1 MRRFLSNVPAQV
13 YLWLG
18 VLIFGASSSVTRKL
32 TQIGAQQSINGHNP
46 ISLCNV
52 LLVGNLCALGVMIL
66 LYRRQLN
73 WPDVKKITRSQWGY
87 LTIVTLCAGALG
99 PAAVFHA
106 LSITPVNT
114 IILLGRLELPLDL
127 LASKFILK
135 EDLTRYQTIGA
146 VVVAIGILITVLG
159 NRSGASRLMGLG
171 LGELLTIGSAFLFST
186 SKIIGKRKLLPVPP
200 GITMTFRTGLGSIIF
215 FFVALKLYGAGHF
228 AEVLSPFLWRW
239 MLVYG
244 AIIVVMGQFFWTKGF
259 RETPVAVSAL
269 VSCFSPVVSMVCAY
283 WILAEVP
290 TTAQILGGSLLLL
303 GLLISQR
310 RHPINQLE
318 IGKAL

>member
-1 MRRFLSNVPAQV
+1 MRRSFSKIPAQL

-32 TQIGAQQSINGHNP
+32 TQIGAQQAINGHNP

-52 LLVGNLCALGVMIL
+52 LFVGNLCALGVMIL

-73 WPDVKKITRSQWGY
+73 WRDIKKITRSQWGS
-87 LTIVTLCAGALG
+87 LMIVTLCAGALG

-106 LSITPVNT
+106 LSVTPVNT

-127 LASKFILK
+127 IASKLILK
-135 EDLTRYQTIGA
+135 ENVTRHQTMGA
-146 VVVAIGILITVLG
+146 IVVAIGVLITVLG
-159 NRSGASRLMGLG
+159 NRPASALVSLG
-171 LGELLTIGSAFLFST
+171 TGELLTIGSAVLFST
-186 SKIIGKRKLLPVPP
+186 SKIIGKRNLLTVPP
-200 GITMTFRTGLGSIIF
+200 GIVMTFRTGLGSVIF

-244 AIIVVMGQFFWTKGF
+244 AIIVVVGQFFWTKGF
-259 RETPVAVSAL
+259 RETPLAVSTL
-269 VSCFSPVVSMVCAY
+269 VSCFSPIVSMVCAY
-283 WILAEVP
+283 WILAEAP
-290 TTAQILGGSLLLL
+290 TAAQTLGGLILLM
-303 GLLISQR
+303 GLLISQY
-310 RHPINQLE
+310 RHSANSIE
-318 IGKAL
+318 IAKAPQ

>member
-52 LLVGNLCALGVMIL
+52 LFVGNLCALGVMIL

-73 WPDVKKITRSQWGY
+73 WTDVKKITRSQWGY

-135 EDLTRYQTIGA
+135 EGLTRYQTMGA
-146 VVVAIGILITVLG
+146 VVVAIGILISVLG
-159 NRSGASRLMGLG
+159 NRSGVSRLMGLG

-200 GITMTFRTGLGSIIF
+200 GIAMTFRTGFGSVIF
-215 FFVALKLYGAGHF
+215 FFLALKLYGAGHF
-228 AEVLSPFLWRW
+228 AEVLSPFLWQW

-244 AIIVVMGQFFWTKGF
+244 AIIVVVGQFFWTKGF

>member
-52 LLVGNLCALGVMIL
+52 LFVGNLCALGVMIL

-73 WPDVKKITRSQWGY
+73 WTDVKKITRSQWGY
-87 LTIVTLCAGALG
+87 LTIVTLFAGALG

-135 EDLTRYQTIGA
+135 EDLTRYQTMGA
-146 VVVAIGILITVLG
+146 VVVAIGILISVLG
-159 NRSGASRLMGLG
+159 NRSGVSRLMGLG

-200 GITMTFRTGLGSIIF
+200 GIAMTFRTGFGSVIF
-215 FFVALKLYGAGHF
+215 FFLALKLYGAGHF
-228 AEVLSPFLWRW
+228 AEVLSPFLWQW

-244 AIIVVMGQFFWTKGF
+244 AIIVVVGQFFWTKGF